1 MTEIVSIHGV
11 VPVIPTPFHP
21 DESIDFES
29 LRNLVR
35 WIAGRELAA
44 ICLPAYGSEFYKLS
58 ESERDDLVSTAVEVA
73 TGHIPV
79 IAQANHSSARLASEL
94 ARRYDDMG
102 ADVISFAVPRQFG
115 ASTPDLLDY
124 CERIASATSRPILI
138 QDFNPG
144 GPTIGADFV
153 TELSNRAENFQFVKL
168 EDPMMLD
175 KLIDIREQ
183 LGGRVRILEG
193 WGGLY
198 MLEGV
203 AAGIDG
209 IMPGAA
215 IADLLE
221 LVFSAADSGDQVR
234 AHDLFGSLLP
244 FINFTLQDFE
254 FFLQIEKRTLV
265 RRGLIES
272 PTVRSLTHTP
282 SPAVLAHVDHL
293 IDQIERII
301 AAENDE
307 TGDHGV

>member
-1 MTEIVSIHGV
+1 MTQMLSIRGV

-21 DESIDFES
+21 DEAIDAES
-29 LRNLVR
+29 LRNLVD
-35 WIAGRELAA
+35 WVANKGLAA
-44 ICLPAYGSEFYKLS
+44 MCLPAYGSEFYKLS
-58 ESERDDLVSTAVEVA
+58 EHDRDQVVSIAIEA
-73 TGHIPV
+73 NKGRIPV
-79 IAQANHSSARLASEL
+79 IAQANHASARLASDL
-94 ARRYDDMG
+94 ARRYEEMG
-102 ADVISFAVPRQFG
+102 ADVISFAIPRQFG
-115 ASTPDLLDY
+115 SATTDILNY
-124 CERIASATSRPILI
+124 CETVASATSLPILL

-153 TELSNRAENFQFVKL
+153 NELSNRADNFQFVKL

-175 KLIDIREQ
+175 KLIAIGEMVE
-183 LGGRVRILEG
+183 GRVRILEG

-198 MLEGV
+198 MLEGIS
-203 AAGIDG
+203 AGIDG
-209 IMPGAA
+209 VMPGAA

-221 LVFSAADSGDQVR
+221 IVFSAADSGDAVR

-272 PTVRSLTHTP
+272 ATVRSLTHTP
-282 SPAVLAHVDHL
+282 SPRVLAHIDHL

-301 AAENDE
+301 ESE
-307 TGDHGV
+307 KLG